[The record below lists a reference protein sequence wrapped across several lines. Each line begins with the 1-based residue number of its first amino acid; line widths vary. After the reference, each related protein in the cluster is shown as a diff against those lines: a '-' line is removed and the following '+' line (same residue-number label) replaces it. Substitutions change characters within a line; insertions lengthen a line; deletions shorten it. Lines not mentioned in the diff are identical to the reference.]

1 MCCCRLSRHGLA
13 SMSAE
18 TASNPQVED
27 RITPHRKA
35 VMLPPRVLPM
45 LVALVAIGAIA
56 CGGAT
61 GKPTVTPSPA
71 AHDPVTPLQPTAEA
85 TPASQRAAP
94 AVPVSRQPSGTRNV
108 PARLVIGWGN
118 TDFSKHSV
126 PFFEIISGGVGR
138 DGIPPIDDPVFLN
151 ASDDPEYMED
161 DDPVIALEVEGEAKA
176 YPLDVLQWHEI
187 VNDELGGV
195 PVTVTYCPLC
205 NTAVVFDRRVDG
217 RVFDFGVSGNLRNSD
232 LIMWDRQTESW
243 WQQITGES
251 IVGEMTGTKL
261 EVIPAPI
268 VSWIDFRETF
278 PSGRLL
284 SRRTRSYDN
293 APYDG
298 YDDLANTS
306 PFLFLT
312 EDDQEGIRGGEG
324 REEVISRKIDSRLRP
339 MERVVSLSI
348 DGHAVAYPFT
358 MLREM
363 PVVNDSIGGQDIV
376 VFYVGGTLS
385 AFEGAGGAS
394 NRIVGSTGVYD
405 PFVNGEKLTFGVEDR
420 KIVDEST
427 GSRWNILGRA
437 TEGPLAGTELRPVAH
452 TNHFW
457 FAWAA
462 FNPDTDV
469 REVGDV
475 SR

>member
-1 MCCCRLSRHGLA
+1 MRL
-13 SMSAE
+13 
-18 TASNPQVED
+18 
-27 RITPHRKA
+27 
-35 VMLPPRVLPM
+35 RVPPM
-45 LVALVAIGAIA
+45 LVALVAIGAMA
-56 CGGAT
+56 CSGAT
-61 GKPTVTPSPA
+61 GGLAATPSPA
-71 AHDPVTPLQPTAEA
+71 VAHDSETPLQPIIAEA
-85 TPASQRAAP
+85 TSASQLATPAA
-94 AVPVSRQPSGTRNV
+94 AVPSQLSRTRNV
-108 PARLVIGWGN
+108 PARLKMGWGN

-126 PFFEIISGGVGR
+126 PFFEIISGGVPR

-161 DDPVIALEVEGEAKA
+161 DDPVIALEIEGEAKA
-176 YPLDVLQWHEI
+176 YPLDILQSHEI
-187 VNDELGGV
+187 VNDELGGI

-261 EVIPAPI
+261 DVIPAPI
-268 VSWIDFRETF
+268 ISWIDFRETF
-278 PSGRLL
+278 LSGLLL

-293 APYDG
+293 ASYDG
-298 YDDLANTS
+298 YDELANTS

-312 EDDQEGIRGGEG
+312 QDDVEGIRGGEEQ
-324 REEVISRKIDSRLRP
+324 EEAISRKIDSRLRP
-339 MERVVSLSI
+339 MERVAALSI

-358 MLREM
+358 MLREV
-363 PVVNDSIGGQDIV
+363 PVVNDSIAGRDIV

-394 NRIVGSTGVYD
+394 NRVVGSTGVYD
-405 PFVNGEKLTFGVEDR
+405 PFVDGEKLTFGVEDGE
-420 KIVDEST
+420 IVDKST

-437 TEGPLAGTELRPVAH
+437 TEGPLSGTELRPVAH
-452 TNHFW
+452 ANHFC

-462 FNPDTDV
+462 FKPDTDV
-469 REVGDV
+469 RQVGDV
-475 SR
+475 GR

>member
-1 MCCCRLSRHGLA
+1 
-13 SMSAE
+13 
-18 TASNPQVED
+18 
-27 RITPHRKA
+27 
-35 VMLPPRVLPM
+35 MLPLRVPPM

-56 CGGAT
+56 CSGASGALT
-61 GKPTVTPSPA
+61 AAPSPPA
-71 AHDPVTPLQPTAEA
+71 AHNPETPLQSIAQA
-85 TPASQRAAP
+85 TSASQPAAL
-94 AVPVSRQPSGTRNV
+94 AVPTSSLLSGTRDV
-108 PARLVIGWGN
+108 PARLEIGWGN

-138 DGIPPIDDPVFLN
+138 DAVPPIDDPVFLN

-161 DDPVIALEVEGEAKA
+161 DDPVVALEVGGEAKA
-176 YPLDVLQWHEI
+176 YPLDVMQWHEI

-261 EVIPAPI
+261 DVIPAPI
-268 VSWIDFRETF
+268 ISWIDFLETF
-278 PSGRLL
+278 PSGLL
-284 SRRTRSYDN
+284 LARRTRSYDD

-298 YDDLANTS
+298 YDELTNTS

-312 EDDQEGIRGGEG
+312 EDDLEGIRGGEDQ
-324 REEVISRKIDSRLRP
+324 EEVISRKIDPRLRP
-339 MERVVSLSI
+339 MERVAALSI
-348 DGHAVAYPFT
+348 DGHAVAYPFA
-358 MLREM
+358 MLREV
-363 PVVNDSIGGQDIV
+363 PVVNDSIAGQDIV

-385 AFEGAGGAS
+385 PFQGPGGAS

-405 PFVNGEKLTFGVEDR
+405 PFVNGEKLAFGVEDGE
-420 KIVDEST
+420 IVDEST

-437 TEGPLAGTELRPVAH
+437 TEGPLAGTELIPVAH
-452 TNHFW
+452 ANHFW

-475 SR
+475 GR